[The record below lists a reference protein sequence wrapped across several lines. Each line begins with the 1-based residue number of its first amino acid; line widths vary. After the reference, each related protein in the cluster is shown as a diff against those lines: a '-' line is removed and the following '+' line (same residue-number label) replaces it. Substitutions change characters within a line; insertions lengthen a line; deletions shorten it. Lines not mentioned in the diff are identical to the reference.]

1 LSLHLIPTFQLWLQK
16 LCTFIFVTNLYRAT
30 SNNYMKF
37 QDDEFYIARVL
48 QGNADA
54 FSCLVEKHKRMAYT
68 IALKLV
74 RLPEDAEEITQ
85 DAFVKAYQALNT
97 FKGESKFST
106 WLYKIVYNASVARL
120 RKKQLQV
127 ISSDD
132 NQNRYLDVSD
142 TDNFLTQL
150 TIEEQ
155 NAILHS
161 AINKLQHEDQA
172 LITLYYMN
180 ESTVKEIVHITG
192 DTESNVKIKLFRARK
207 KLWEMLAYSFKD
219 KIIVTYEE

>member
-1 LSLHLIPTFQLWLQK
+1 
-16 LCTFIFVTNLYRAT
+16 
-30 SNNYMKF
+30 MKF
-37 QDDEFYIARVL
+37 QADEFYIVRVL
-48 QGNADA
+48 QGNTDA

-74 RLPEDAEEITQ
+74 QLPEDAEEIAQ

-120 RKKQLQV
+120 RKRQLQV
-127 ISSDD
+127 ISMDD
-132 NQNRYLDVSD
+132 NQNRYLDVCD
-142 TDNFLTQL
+142 TENFLTQL

-155 NAILHS
+155 NTILHS
-161 AINKLQHEDQA
+161 AINKLQPEDQA

-180 ESTVKEIVHITG
+180 ESTIKEIVHITG

-207 KLWEMLAYSFKD
+207 KLWEMLACSFKD
-219 KIIVTYEE
+219 KIILTYEE